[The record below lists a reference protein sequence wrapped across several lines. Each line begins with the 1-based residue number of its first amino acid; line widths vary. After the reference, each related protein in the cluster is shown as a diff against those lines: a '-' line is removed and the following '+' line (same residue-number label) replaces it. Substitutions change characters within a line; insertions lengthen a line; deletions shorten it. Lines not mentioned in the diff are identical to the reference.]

1 MDPLV
6 GMIQLSLRFGP
17 SHICMYF
24 RRSVRQPR
32 ISRHLDQFHNFL
44 PIHNLLQTFTVHSF
58 EMAHLPKKVLVEKWL
73 DHLPDVQDMETT
85 SLLAQPVPDVA
96 QNARVKKKV

>member
-1 MDPLV
+1 
-6 GMIQLSLRFGP
+6 
-17 SHICMYF
+17 
-24 RRSVRQPR
+24 
-32 ISRHLDQFHNFL
+32 
-44 PIHNLLQTFTVHSF
+44 
-58 EMAHLPKKVLVEKWL
+58 MAHLPKKVLVEKWL